1 MEDQNLTQGEK
12 IIGAL
17 SYIIFFLPLINGN
30 RKDFSRFH
38 ANQGLLLFI
47 TIILFN
53 LLNIGISYFPYVD
66 WVFAAAFLG
75 IIIYLFGIGIQSASK
90 GEMRVFPVIGKYKI
104 IKSKSEKEAIRK
116 KRADNK

>member
-30 RKDFSRFH
+30 RKEFSRFH
-38 ANQGLLLFI
+38 ANQGLLLFL

-53 LLNIGISYFPYVD
+53 LLNIGISFFPYVD
-66 WVFAAAFLG
+66 WVFAAGFLG
-75 IIIYLFGIGIQSASK
+75 VIIYLFGIGIQSAAK
-90 GEMRVFPVIGKYKI
+90 GEMRLFPVIGRYKI
-104 IKSKSEKEAIRK
+104 IKYKNDKEGSKKKEADSK
-116 KRADNK
+116 